1 MSDKLK
7 RVLDTNLAGLHVT
20 DAQVNAVLR
29 RVSQDE
35 QRPRVIRWQAIAAV
49 LLVLESARDGE
60 YGFQSCADHADSAEL
75 KSIFL
80 RHSQQCAAA
89 AQELEREIRRFGGE
103 PASGGTVAG
112 AVHRGWVSVKAALS
126 SRDDKA
132 VLEECERGEDAAVAR
147 YRKAL
152 NATLPADVR
161 ALLERQAQGAKR
173 NHDEVR
179 ALRDRYAQR

>member
-1 MSDKLK
+1 MRPATRAAWDRASTRAHTRLVSAGTQGAASAVGAMDTSDGDDVVE
-7 RVLDTNLAGLHVT
+7 VLND
-20 DAQVNAVLR
+20 
-29 RVSQDE
+29 
-35 QRPRVIRWQAIAAV
+35 
-49 LLVLESARDGE
+49 VLESARDGE

-80 RHSQQCAAA
+80 RHLQQCAAA

-152 NATLPADVR
+152 NAALPADVR

-179 ALRDRYAQR
+179 ALRDSYAQR